1 LIRHA
6 HLRAALTILPLPVA
20 VIESPFRAL
29 LMSAV
34 GAPPVTKPRLLPA
47 TEAAVALTAITV
59 GTEKKDRAA
68 FAAAANP
75 SPQNRFAVNHHAHSR
90 AGLDKRHSYV
100 AL

>member
-6 HLRAALTILPLPVA
+6 RLRAALTILSLSVA

-34 GAPPVTKPRLLPA
+34 GVPPLMEPSLVPA
-47 TEAAVALTAITV
+47 TEAAIALTPITV
-59 GTEKKDRAA
+59 GTEKKDGVTL
-68 FAAAANP
+68 AAAANP
-75 SPQNRFAVNHHAHSR
+75 SPQNRFAVNRHAHSQ
-90 AGLDKRHSYV
+90 AGLDKRYSSV

>member
-6 HLRAALTILPLPVA
+6 RLRAALTILPLPVA
-20 VIESPFRAL
+20 MIESPFRAL

-34 GAPPVTKPRLLPA
+34 GAPPLLKPRLVPA
-47 TEAAVALTAITV
+47 TEAAVALAAITV

-68 FAAAANP
+68 FAAPANP
-75 SPQNRFAVNHHAHSR
+75 SPQNRFAVNRHAHAR
-90 AGLDKRHSYV
+90 AGLDKHYRRV

>member
-6 HLRAALTILPLPVA
+6 RLRAALTILPLPVP

-34 GAPPVTKPRLLPA
+34 GAPPLMEPSMVPA
-47 TEAAVALTAITV
+47 TEAAVELTAITA

-68 FAAAANP
+68 LAAATNP
-75 SPQNRFAVNHHAHSR
+75 SPQNRFAVNRHAHSR
-90 AGLDKRHSYV
+90 AGLDKRYSYV
-100 AL
+100 SL

>member
-6 HLRAALTILPLPVA
+6 RLRAALTILPLPVA

-34 GAPPVTKPRLLPA
+34 GAPPLMKSRLVPA
-47 TEAAVALTAITV
+47 TEAAVALTAITA
-59 GTEKKDRAA
+59 GTEKKDRAT
-68 FAAAANP
+68 FAAATNP
-75 SPQNRFAVNHHAHSR
+75 SPQNGLAVNRHARLR
-90 AGLDKRHSYV
+90 AGLDKRYSYV

>member
-6 HLRAALTILPLPVA
+6 RLRAALTILPLPVA

-34 GAPPVTKPRLLPA
+34 GGPPLMEPSLVPA
-47 TEAAVALTAITV
+47 TKAAVTLTAITAA
-59 GTEKKDRAA
+59 TEEKDHAA

-75 SPQNRFAVNHHAHSR
+75 SAQNRFAVNRHVHLR
-90 AGLDKRHSYV
+90 AGLDKRYTYV

>member
-6 HLRAALTILPLPVA
+6 RPRSALTILPLPVA

-34 GAPPVTKPRLLPA
+34 GGPSLMEPCLVPT

-59 GTEKKDRAA
+59 GTEKKDDAA
-68 FAAAANP
+68 FATAANP
-75 SPQNRFAVNHHAHSR
+75 SPQNRFAVNRHAHSR
-90 AGLDKRHSYV
+90 ARLDKRYSYV

>member
-6 HLRAALTILPLPVA
+6 RLRAALTIRPLPVA

-34 GAPPVTKPRLLPA
+34 GAPPLLEPRLVTA
-47 TEAAVALTAITV
+47 TEAAISLAAITV
-59 GTEKKDRAA
+59 ATEKKDRAA

-75 SPQNRFAVNHHAHSR
+75 LPQNCFAVNRHAHAR
-90 AGLDKRHSYV
+90 AGLDKRYSYV

>member
-6 HLRAALTILPLPVA
+6 RLRAPLTILPLPVA
-20 VIESPFRAL
+20 VIESTFQAL

-34 GAPPVTKPRLLPA
+34 GAPPLMEPRLVPA

-68 FAAAANP
+68 FPAAANP
-75 SPQNRFAVNHHAHSR
+75 SPQNGFAVNRHAHLR
-90 AGLDKRHSYV
+90 AGLDKRYSCV

>member
-6 HLRAALTILPLPVA
+6 RLHAALTILPLPVA
-20 VIESPFRAL
+20 VIEPPFRAL

-34 GAPPVTKPRLLPA
+34 GAPPLMEPSLAPA

-75 SPQNRFAVNHHAHSR
+75 SPQDRFAGNRHAPSR
-90 AGLDKRHSYV
+90 AGLDKRYSYV